1 MLAARAQCCGIVIF
15 NLLGRRLANYLIRER
30 KAEKKADRLGTLW
43 CPERLNE
50 SSREFQ
56 PSMIKQITFC
66 ASRSPKEV
74 SDIEAKSDLFPFLC
88 LSVCLSVSL
97 SVSVSLCLC
106 PSLSLCQFYPLLS
119 LSSRD
124 CFYKSITLFRILV
137 QRIIWLTHIDI
148 NNKNKTTLIHA
159 APSFGYLYVIL
170 HTHGLNRVDGNVY
183 WLIKK
188 KNKTTDFSWT
198 AKTF

>member
-1 MLAARAQCCGIVIF
+1 MVSGT
-15 NLLGRRLANYLIRER
+15 
-30 KAEKKADRLGTLW
+30 AEWVQPRVSTLDDQADYVLRFTQSKGSKW
-43 CPERLNE
+43 HRG
-50 SSREFQ
+50 Q
-56 PSMIKQITFC
+56 K
-66 ASRSPKEV
+66 RSF
-74 SDIEAKSDLFPFLC
+74 SIS
-88 LSVCLSVSL
+88 LSVCLSVFL
-97 SVSVSLCLC
+97 SVSVSLGLC

-198 AKTF
+198 AKTFWVLFPLS